1 VWVTVGLPAVVKL
14 EKGGGL
20 LGLVGVSRSASGGE
34 GGKGDE
40 RTATPVDRAEEMR
53 KNNNNNNIFVFA
65 QTHGRTTGALGG
77 TAAAAAF
84 AAVERLRSSRPN
96 AAAPIARGTTFE
108 SMACDEM

>member
-1 VWVTVGLPAVVKL
+1 MWVTVGLPVVVKL

-53 KNNNNNNIFVFA
+53 KNNNNNIFVFA

>member
-1 VWVTVGLPAVVKL
+1 MWVTVGLPAVVKL

-20 LGLVGVSRSASGGE
+20 LGFVGVSRSASGGE

-53 KNNNNNNIFVFA
+53 KNNNNNIFVFA

>member
-1 VWVTVGLPAVVKL
+1 VWVTVGLPVVVKL

-53 KNNNNNNIFVFA
+53 KNNNNNIFVFA

-108 SMACDEM
+108 SMARDEM

>member
-1 VWVTVGLPAVVKL
+1 MWVTVGLPVVVKL

-20 LGLVGVSRSASGGE
+20 LGFVGVSRSASGGE

-53 KNNNNNNIFVFA
+53 KNNNNNIFVFA

>member
-1 VWVTVGLPAVVKL
+1 VWVTVGLPVVVKL

-53 KNNNNNNIFVFA
+53 KNNNNNIFVFA

>member
-53 KNNNNNNIFVFA
+53 KNNNNNIFVFA

>member
-1 VWVTVGLPAVVKL
+1 M
-14 EKGGGL
+14 

-53 KNNNNNNIFVFA
+53 KNNNNNIFVFA

>member
-20 LGLVGVSRSASGGE
+20 LGFVGVSRSASGGE

-53 KNNNNNNIFVFA
+53 KNNNNNIFVFA

>member
-20 LGLVGVSRSASGGE
+20 LGFVGVSRSASGGE

-53 KNNNNNNIFVFA
+53 KNNNNNIFVFA

-108 SMACDEM
+108 SMARDEM

>member
-1 VWVTVGLPAVVKL
+1 MWVTVGLPAVVKL

-53 KNNNNNNIFVFA
+53 KNNNNNIFVFA